1 MERANVKSSQIES
14 VGYDLDTMT
23 LEIEFK
29 GGSVYRY
36 DSVGPT
42 VYSDLMSAES
52 VGSYFI
58 QNIKKYPQ
66 VYPYTKVKGP
76 DPKPEASPE
85 LFSKEKELE
94 EKSDA

>member
-1 MERANVKSSQIES
+1 MERAHVKSSQIET
-14 VGYDLDTMT
+14 VGYDPDTMT

-42 VYSDLMSAES
+42 VFADLMSAES

-58 QNIKKYPQ
+58 QNIKKYPA

-76 DPKPEASPE
+76 NPKPVAEPE
-85 LFSKEKELE
+85 LFPEEKVLE